1 MSDTSKQMKAI
12 MERIKNK
19 RESLGL
25 SFQQLADL
33 TQLSKSTLQRYETG
47 GIKNI
52 PLDKLEVLAK
62 ALQTTPE
69 WILGWNRDM
78 DELDKTVYRLY
89 PNFRP
94 DENYISDYHLT
105 VSAVTEM
112 EQKIKNMIEDTTT
125 PWIDRTDIDSD
136 IKILI
141 NNYQKLTN
149 DGQKKLLDYSKDLV
163 SSGNYSKMVT
173 VVEAART
180 PDNRK
185 SIRTTQMTEEELSI
199 FDTAPQSD
207 DDL

>member
-89 PNFRP
+89 PNFHP

-112 EQKIKNMIEDTTT
+112 EQQIKNMIKDTTT
-125 PWIDRTDIDSD
+125 PWVERTNVDSD
-136 IKILI
+136 IKILV

-149 DGQKKLLDYSKDLV
+149 DGQKKLLDYSNDLV